1 MLDASK
7 CQASPA
13 KPGRT
18 PTLVGRSKT
27 LSLCYKLLEL
37 ELFGE
42 LLLNLNNIGF
52 ELRPLLCFGLPTVA
66 GRPLFDPG
74 ALAYWQRT
82 LN

>member
-52 ELRPLLCFGLPTVA
+52 ELRPLLCFGLPSRSTS
-66 GRPLFDPG
+66 F
-74 ALAYWQRT
+74 
-82 LN
+82 